1 MYRSIRYIIVPLPGL
16 GGREFDIGDCYCGEE
31 FEISDIGVV
40 ERNLKSCVISPIE
53 SMAKLD
59 PEIKFKTSK
68 AKTVILQVIG
78 LDMYK
83 VQMPGVYPGD
93 VDVSI

>member
-1 MYRSIRYIIVPLPGL
+1 
-16 GGREFDIGDCYCGEE
+16 
-31 FEISDIGVV
+31 
-40 ERNLKSCVISPIE
+40 
-53 SMAKLD
+53 MAKLD
-59 PEIKFKTSK
+59 PEIKFETSK

-93 VDVSI
+93 FDVSI